1 MKSDRKLPHADPT
14 TKDKLWLVHGPIKTH
29 PLSLGM
35 AMVREFL
42 SNTREIVVWGSHQF
56 NYGFDK
62 PWPQE
67 AHDEYRQVNDHDWP
81 PISPDSKIHYS

>member
-1 MKSDRKLPHADPT
+1 MGL
-14 TKDKLWLVHGPIKTH
+14 
-29 PLSLGM
+29 

-42 SNTREIVVWGSHQF
+42 SNTREVVVWGSHLF

-67 AHDEYRQVNDHDWP
+67 AHDEYRQVCW
-81 PISPDSKIHYS
+81 

>member
-1 MKSDRKLPHADPT
+1 MRLHVLDPT

-29 PLSLGM
+29 PLSVGL
-35 AMVREFL
+35 AMVKEFL
-42 SNTREIVVWGSHQF
+42 SNTREIVVWGSHLF

-67 AHDEYRQVNDHDWP
+67 AHDEYRQVGHLNGHP
-81 PISPDSKIHYS
+81 VQVAGAGYNL

>member
-1 MKSDRKLPHADPT
+1 MRLHVLDPT

-29 PLSLGM
+29 PLSVGL

-42 SNTREIVVWGSHQF
+42 SNTREVVVWGSHLF

-67 AHDEYRQVNDHDWP
+67 AHDEYRQVCCLTYELSW
-81 PISPDSKIHYS
+81 